1 MKNIGYPDLD
11 EKGNNIGYNIIS
23 LDGYKTSSTS
33 IQINNDLSPF
43 STWVNIYSRVM
54 GNAKNRF
61 GKNSNDIQQYIKREF
76 NNRAA
81 RILFNAFSF

>member
-33 IQINNDLSPF
+33 I
-43 STWVNIYSRVM
+43 
-54 GNAKNRF
+54 
-61 GKNSNDIQQYIKREF
+61 
-76 NNRAA
+76 
-81 RILFNAFSF
+81 